1 MKQAATAVCPQKRTD
16 ALVRMLAAEAFLVL
30 FQAYMVAPL
39 IPSLAE
45 SLGALSVLI
54 LALQIP
60 IWLAAIVVSTLSLGY
75 DMTQPLF
82 AGMATTVGDEQTRGL
97 AVGLSACILFL
108 GYGTGAFIF
117 QLLNT
122 GGLNLPFAVFGSFEL
137 LSGILAFWIFR
148 HFR

>member
-16 ALVRMLAAEAFLVL
+16 ALVRVLAAEAFLVL
-30 FQAYMVAPL
+30 IQAYMVAPL
-39 IPSLAE
+39 IPS
-45 SLGALSVLI
+45 
-54 LALQIP
+54 
-60 IWLAAIVVSTLSLGY
+60 
-75 DMTQPLF
+75 
-82 AGMATTVGDEQTRGL
+82 L

-117 QLLNT
+117 QPLNT
-122 GGLNLPFAVFGSFEL
+122 GGLHLPFEVFGSFEL